1 MINEPIK
8 IINLETLHREKQR
21 LIMYSSYQEE
31 LLKNKI
37 TYIKQ
42 NTNQLIGEQFLPY
55 ESNENKKINNIMDTA
70 NQFIFE
76 KHLGLDFIENN
87 KLAGLLIKF
96 SEVMIVRLFNH
107 FKKK

>member
-8 IINLETLHREKQR
+8 IINLETLQREKQR
-21 LIMYSSYQEE
+21 LVMYSSFQEE

-37 TYIKQ
+37 TQLKQ
-42 NTNQLIGEQFLPY
+42 NANQLISEQFLPY
-55 ESNENKKINNIMDTA
+55 ETNDNKKINNIIDTA

-76 KHLGLDFIENN
+76 KHLGFDLIEEN
-87 KLAGLLIKF
+87 KIAGLLIKL
-96 SEVMIVRLFNH
+96 SEVMIIRSFNY